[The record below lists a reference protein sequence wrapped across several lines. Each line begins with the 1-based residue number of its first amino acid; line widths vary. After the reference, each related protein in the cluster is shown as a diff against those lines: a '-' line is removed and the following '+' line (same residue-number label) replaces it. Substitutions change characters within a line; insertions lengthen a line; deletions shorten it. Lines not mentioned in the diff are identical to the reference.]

1 MKKRKKWTKK
11 KVLIIIS
18 VLIATFMTS
27 VETTIVTTALPS
39 ILSSLHGLAFQSW
52 VFATYLLTTT
62 LSTPIYGKLS
72 DRIGR
77 KPIFLFGLGIFTIGS
92 MACGLS
98 TNIGLLIAARAL
110 QGLGAGAIMPITFT
124 LIADTFPLEERS
136 NMMAWN
142 NTAWGISALIG
153 PIIGGFIVDQLSWH
167 WIFFINVP
175 LGIIV
180 FILIY
185 FGYADPITK
194 KTSLKMDYLG
204 STYLALF
211 LVSLLVT
218 LQFLSEQ
225 KINFTI
231 IIVGLI
237 IIIASFLLFLHAER
251 RASDPVIPLKLFKS
265 WTFSA
270 QILTALLL
278 SGIQFGFQIYFPMW
292 LQSIYRVSATIAGL
306 AITPSPVAWLITS
319 FFVGALIKRFAP
331 KFVTIPIVIIQFA
344 FYLILVFS
352 SVSLPMIWFYII
364 SGVTGAGLGI
374 VITMNTVV
382 AQSIVPKDNVGVASS
397 MITLGRTLGQTVMT
411 GVFGFIFNLSIN
423 LGHTHYPAVNSQL
436 LNSVIS
442 SKNSTGIS
450 LPANVINNIDQILL
464 DAFHN
469 VFWFALVLFIIIIVV
484 NLADKLN
491 KPLDV
496 KNK

>member
-1 MKKRKKWTKK
+1 
-11 KVLIIIS
+11 
-18 VLIATFMTS
+18 MTS

-39 ILSSLHGLAFQSW
+39 ILSSLHGLALQSW

-77 KPIFLFGLGIFTIGS
+77 KPIFLFGLAVFTLGS
-92 MACGLS
+92 MACGLA

-124 LIADTFPLEERS
+124 LIADIFPLEERS

-175 LGIIV
+175 LGMIV

-185 FGYADPITK
+185 FGYRDPVQQT
-194 KTSLKMDYLG
+194 TTLKMDYFG
-204 STYLALF
+204 SSWLALF
-211 LVSLLVT
+211 LISLLVT
-218 LQFLSEQ
+218 LQLLSDP
-225 KINFTI
+225 KINYSLLI
-231 IIVGLI
+231 IGLVIIVI
-237 IIIASFLLFLHAER
+237 SFVLFIRTEKN
-251 RASDPVIPLKLFKS
+251 ASDPVIPLKLFKS

-292 LQSIYRVSATIAGL
+292 LQSIYKVSATVAGL
-306 AITPSPVAWLITS
+306 AITPGPIAWLITS
-319 FFVGALIKRFAP
+319 FFVGALIKHLAP
-331 KFVTIPIVIIQFA
+331 KFITIPIVIIQFA
-344 FYLILVFS
+344 FYLVLVCS
-352 SVSLPMIWFYII
+352 SVSLPIVWFYVIA
-364 SGVTGAGLGI
+364 GVTGAGLGI
-374 VITMNTVV
+374 IITMNTVV
-382 AQSIVPKDNVGVASS
+382 AQAIVPKENVGVASS

-411 GVFGFIFNLSIN
+411 GIFGFVFNLTLN
-423 LGHTHYPAVNSQL
+423 LEHNHYPQINPKL

-442 SKNSTGIS
+442 SKNASAVHLS
-450 LPANVINNIDQILL
+450 SELVREINQILL
-464 DAFHN
+464 TAFHN
-469 VFWFALVLFIIIIVV
+469 VFYLTLILFVIIIIV
-484 NLADKLN
+484 NMCDKLN
-491 KPLDV
+491 KPIV
-496 KNK
+496 MKNK